1 VTVSASAIAPPAAP
15 PVKLPAAAGVD
26 QNTSAPSETSFHAEF
41 NGAQSGQQ
49 PATPAKSATQ
59 KPSQKPAQKT
69 DQKTGSKTETDPS
82 RAAAVPVFEPI
93 LEILAFG
100 DPQAA
105 AQLDEG
111 ATAQDGSTTNPAAS
125 DPATAPFASQVVSL
139 VGAVAQQLTIKP
151 ATAMAQPQEQAAPK
165 GQTAFALQLATSSI
179 LKQANVAAATPASP
193 GPNEPPAPQR
203 DAAPALLSSVIVQAK
218 PAVDAS
224 TAAAPKI
231 EALFTAGTS
240 DSGPRPQSQTETH
253 TAPPARVE
261 RPSEILPAEA
271 PRAPVSS
278 PREITVRLAD
288 LQQRAT
294 DVRFVE
300 RAGQVHVSVRTGDA
314 EFARTLR
321 SGLNDL
327 MTRLDHAGIR
337 AEMARPGS
345 DASSFKND
353 SRSSSDQQNSSGSRR
368 DQKERQ
374 PNGNQQN
381 WMNEMEEF
389 QKQSDP
395 NGEPTL

>member
-1 VTVSASAIAPPAAP
+1 
-15 PVKLPAAAGVD
+15 VKLPAD
-26 QNTSAPSETSFHAEF
+26 QNTSAPAETSFHAEF

-49 PATPAKSATQ
+49 PVAPAKPAAQ

-69 DQKTGSKTETDPS
+69 DQKSGSKTETDPS
-82 RAAAVPVFEPI
+82 RTAAVPVFEPI

-105 AQLDEG
+105 AQFEEG
-111 ATAQDGSTTNPAAS
+111 ATAQDAS
-125 DPATAPFASQVVSL
+125 DPAKAPVASQIVSL
-139 VGAVAQQLTIKP
+139 VGVAQQLAVKP
-151 ATAMAQPQEQAAPK
+151 AIAASQPQEQVAPK
-165 GQTAFALQLATSSI
+165 GQPAFALQLATSSI
-179 LKQANVAAATPASP
+179 LKSANAVAAAPSST

-203 DAAPALLSSVIVQAK
+203 DAAPALLSSVIAQAK
-218 PAVDAS
+218 PVLEAS
-224 TAAAPKI
+224 AQTTPKI
-231 EALFTAGTS
+231 ETLFSAGTS
-240 DSGPRPQSQTETH
+240 DSAPRPQSQTESH

-271 PRAPVSS
+271 PRAPVTS

>member
-15 PVKLPAAAGVD
+15 PVKLPAD
-26 QNTSAPSETSFHAEF
+26 QNTSAPAETSFHAEF

-49 PATPAKSATQ
+49 PVAPAKPAAQ

-69 DQKTGSKTETDPS
+69 DQKSGSKTETDPS
-82 RAAAVPVFEPI
+82 RTAAVPVFEPI

-105 AQLDEG
+105 AQFEEG
-111 ATAQDGSTTNPAAS
+111 ATAQDAS
-125 DPATAPFASQVVSL
+125 DPAKAPVASQIVSL
-139 VGAVAQQLTIKP
+139 VGAAVAQQLSVKP
-151 ATAMAQPQEQAAPK
+151 ATAVAQPQEQAAPK

-179 LKQANVAAATPASP
+179 LKSANAAAAAPAST

-203 DAAPALLSSVIVQAK
+203 DAAPALLSSVIAQAK
-218 PAVDAS
+218 PVLEAS
-224 TAAAPKI
+224 APTTPKI

-240 DSGPRPQSQTETH
+240 DSAPRPQSQTESH

-271 PRAPVSS
+271 PRAPVTS

-353 SRSSSDQQNSSGSRR
+353 SRSPSDQQNSSGSRR

-381 WMNEMEEF
+381 WMEEF

-395 NGEPTL
+395 NGEQTL